1 MRVNSHCDAAVIGA
15 GMGGLAAAA
24 LLARR
29 GLRVTLFEQ
38 NRFPGGCASSFF
50 RHGYW
55 FETGATT
62 LVGLDPGLPLAE
74 LRSKLQLEF
83 EAQPLAIPMQIHLAD
98 GEIITRYPDLERWIR
113 EAERVFG
120 APGQREFWTDCQ
132 RASEFVWRTALR
144 QTAFPPATWRDWL
157 RCFQRLRFE
166 QIRYAPR
173 ALGTLADTLRR
184 TGLRSNQRFV
194 EFLNEQLLITAQNTI
209 DEVNPLFASAA
220 LCYANLTN
228 YYIPGGFL
236 QLARAFEKRLL
247 ADGAEVRYRNAVES
261 IVPLPDGRFQVRSSR
276 GETTARAVISGVPL
290 QNTLRFLGDAALN
303 RRFAQRI
310 PPSERLWSAF
320 TLGLAFVR
328 ARKYDSLHHQIHLSE
343 PLPVIGARSLFVS
356 LSHPDDKARAP
367 RDVAVVSVSTHASD
381 PARRQTLDAAAIQTA
396 MLDALYA
403 RGLFRREDLLYSH
416 FSTPRTWREWT
427 GREHGAV
434 GGFPQFASVKP
445 WRMIESRIR
454 PGVYQCGDTS
464 YPGQGA
470 PAAALSGMI
479 AVEKLLSDRPDLLR
493 NDRPLQAQRD
503 PDAVG
508 AREEHEHAS
517 IL

>member
-1 MRVNSHCDAAVIGA
+1 MNSHCDVAVIGA

-29 GLRVTLFEQ
+29 GLNVTLFEQ
-38 NRFPGGCASSFF
+38 NRFPGGCASSFY
-50 RHGYW
+50 RQGYW

-62 LVGLDPGLPLAE
+62 LVGLDDGLPLAK
-74 LRSKLQLEF
+74 LRDELQLEF
-83 EAQPLAIPMQIHLAD
+83 TAEPLEIPMQIHFTD
-98 GEIITRYPDLERWIR
+98 GETLTRYSDPEAWIR

-120 APGQREFWTDCQ
+120 AEGQREFWTECQ
-132 RASEFVWRTALR
+132 RASDFVWRTALA
-144 QTAFPPATWRDWL
+144 QTTFPPGAWRDWL
-157 RCFQRLRFE
+157 RCVQRLRFE

-173 ALGTLADTLRR
+173 ALGVLADTLRR
-184 TGLRSNQRFV
+184 RGLLSNRRFV
-194 EFLNEQLLITAQNTI
+194 EFINEQLLITAQNTI
-209 DEVNPLFASAA
+209 EEVNPLFGSAA

-236 QLARAFEKRLL
+236 QLARAFETRLKT
-247 ADGAEVRYRNAVES
+247 DGAEIRYRSAVES
-261 IVPLPDGRFQVRSSR
+261 IAPLNNGGFRVRSSR
-276 GETTARAVISGVPL
+276 GETMASAVISGVPL
-290 QNTLRFLGDAALN
+290 QNTLRLLGNAALS
-303 RRFAQRI
+303 RRYAPRI

-328 ARKYDSLHHQIHLSE
+328 TRKYDALHHQIHLPE
-343 PLPVIGARSLFVS
+343 PLPDLGARSLFVS
-356 LSHPDDKARAP
+356 LSHPDDAQRAP
-367 RDVAVVSVSTHASD
+367 RDVVVVSVSTHAPD
-381 PARRQTLDAAAIQTA
+381 PAQRQTLDVAAIQAA

-403 RGLFRREDLLYSH
+403 RGLFRPADLLYSH
-416 FSTPRTWREWT
+416 VSTPRTWLEWT
-427 GREHGAV
+427 GREHGSV

-464 YPGQGA
+464 YPGQGV

-479 AVEKLLSDRPDLLR
+479 AVEKLLSDRPDLR
-493 NDRPLQAQRD
+493 RRMRTPSIPFASPSHAASTERD
-503 PDAVG
+503 
-508 AREEHEHAS
+508 HAS